1 MQARI
6 RTPRTRLDPEQRRAQ
21 IVEAA
26 DRVLGSRDPL
36 VVTFED
42 IAAEAGVSRAL
53 VYNYFGD
60 KGGLLAAVYTHALAE
75 LDENLRA
82 ALRTSGD
89 DARVHAIVGCYLD
102 FARAHAGT
110 WHILGQ
116 AAAAQHP
123 AVQRARR
130 QRARALGAVVGGGP
144 EARLALA
151 ALVGLLEAALLNWLE
166 DRDLDEEHLAALL
179 TRCVR
184 DGFVAYLPLDPTTE
198 DTVTPS
204 SLPRSG

>member
-82 ALRTSGD
+82 ALRTPGD
-89 DARVHAIVGCYLD
+89 DDVRVQALVACYLA

-130 QRARALGAVVGGGP
+130 QRARELGAVVGGGP

-151 ALVGLLEAALLNWLE
+151 GLVGLLEAALLNWLE
-166 DRDLDEEHLAALL
+166 DRDLEEDHLADLL

-184 DGFVAYLPLDPTTE
+184 DGFVAFLPLDPAVE
-198 DTVTPS
+198 EPAVTPS
-204 SLPRSG
+204 

>member
-75 LDENLRA
+75 LDADLRA
-82 ALRTSGD
+82 ALRTPGD
-89 DARVHAIVGCYLD
+89 DDVRVQALVACYLA

-130 QRARALGAVVGGGP
+130 QRARELGAVVGGGP

-151 ALVGLLEAALLNWLE
+151 GLVGLLEAALLNWLE
-166 DRDLDEEHLAALL
+166 DRDLEEEHLADLL

-184 DGFVAYLPLDPTTE
+184 DGFVAFLPLGPADEEPA
-198 DTVTPS
+198 VTPS
-204 SLPRSG
+204 